1 LGLGTGDTPT
11 FLALALSGQSL
22 TGSQATSLIDAS
34 ATWNTTGIP
43 TAFKLNVTDTASS
56 SSSLLMDLQVGG
68 SSRFRVGKNG
78 VGIGIAPASPLHITG
93 IANQFPT
100 VRIGSGAGS
109 LHFDGS
115 PDASVLI
122 HGTSGDRAQ
131 FEILSPS
138 SAFGIILQSVNGIGS
153 FIQSRGGN
161 FFVDLGSFGGS
172 NYVFMS
178 PDLTKGIG
186 FTTAWNVP
194 IDLLLLRDAA
204 GVFAQRN
211 STNAQV
217 FRLYNTFTDSSNYE
231 RGKLEWASNVL
242 RIGTEKAGTGS
253 ARALELQTDG
263 TTRVTIASTGAVS
276 MANLS
281 ISDSIYLGPSTS
293 QRIRFA
299 DYVMLNSGGNWGLLD
314 LSPQTNNQPGTLR
327 IYNNLWSLTNY
338 ERLEVLQQHNGNAV
352 LRTAAGGTGTR
363 RNLELDAPALVV
375 TDASNI
381 AVGTTT
387 GTKIGTATN
396 QKLGFFNS
404 APVVQPT
411 AVADATDAASVITQ
425 LNALLTRMRNLG
437 LIAT

>member
-1 LGLGTGDTPT
+1 
-11 FLALALSGQSL
+11 
-22 TGSQATSLIDAS
+22 
-34 ATWNTTGIP
+34 
-43 TAFKLNVTDTASS
+43 
-56 SSSLLMDLQVGG
+56 MDLQVGG
-68 SSRFRVGKNG
+68 SSRFRAEKDGTITTVGDIVAIK
-78 VGIGIAPASPLHITG
+78 
-93 IANQFPT
+93 
-100 VRIGSGAGS
+100 
-109 LHFDGS
+109 
-115 PDASVLI
+115 
-122 HGTSGDRAQ
+122 
-131 FEILSPS
+131 
-138 SAFGIILQSVNGIGS
+138 
-153 FIQSRGGN
+153 
-161 FFVDLGSFGGS
+161 DLGGYTATRLFSTAAKTGASIYCDSFGQFAFSTGASGS
-172 NYVFMS
+172 AGVFSADNSGLMLS
-178 PDLTKGIG
+178 NSRTL
-186 FTTAWNVP
+186 AWSSGNILGSV
-194 IDLLLLRDAA
+194 DVVLARDAA
-204 GVFAQRN
+204 QTLAQRN